1 MQEAPPLPGPLL
13 HSMAERGSD
22 GHASRGSVK
31 MRSSPQQM
39 KSRIFGNHETMSR
52 AVARYIALE
61 FRSKPGMLVCLATGS
76 TPTRTYELLGSQS
89 RKSPALF
96 AHLRVLKLDE
106 WGGLAASDPGS
117 CEAYLQQRVVRPWG
131 ISRRRFVGFEAAS
144 PHPEKECQ
152 RIQSW
157 LARNGPI
164 DLCVLGLGR
173 NGHLGFNEPD
183 RVLCPVAHCA
193 RLAPETRAHAML
205 SHTMVKPEFGLTL
218 GMAEILQA
226 RRILLLVSGR
236 QKRKP
241 LEWLLRG
248 EISTEFPA
256 SMLWL
261 HPQTLVF
268 CDREAAGKEL

>member
-1 MQEAPPLPGPLL
+1 
-13 HSMAERGSD
+13 
-22 GHASRGSVK
+22 
-31 MRSSPQQM
+31 MRNPVLKRPQRM
-39 KSRIFGNHETMSR
+39 KSRIFGNHERMSR
-52 AVARYIALE
+52 AAAGCIAREIGRE
-61 FRSKPGMLVCLATGS
+61 PGLLVCLATGS
-76 TPTRTYELLGSQS
+76 TPARAYELLGSQA

-96 AHLRVLKLDE
+96 KHLTVLKLDE

-117 CEAYLQQRVVRPWG
+117 CEAYLQRRVVRPWG
-131 ISRRRFVGFEAAS
+131 VSQRRFIGFAAAS
-144 PHPEKECQ
+144 PRPEKECQ

-183 RVLCPVAHCA
+183 RALCPVAHRA
-193 RLAPETRAHAML
+193 RLSPETRAHAML
-205 SHTMVKPEFGLTL
+205 SHTTVKPEFGLTL

-236 QKRKP
+236 EKRKP
-241 LEWLLRG
+241 LERLLRG